1 MKNFWFMR
9 MAMLG
14 LGVWLAS
21 TRDAAAYIDPG
32 TGSYLF
38 QILIAGLTALVF
50 FFSAIRRK
58 VMQVWKQ
65 LSARAASV
73 PESDPNSSKPVPP
86 KR

>member
-1 MKNFWFMR
+1 
-9 MAMLG
+9 MLG

-58 VMQVWKQ
+58 VMQIWKQ
-65 LSARAASV
+65 WTAPAASV
-73 PESDPNSSKPVPP
+73 PEADPNSSQPVQP
-86 KR
+86 KK

>member
-1 MKNFWFMR
+1 MKKFSFMK
-9 MAMLG
+9 MAMIV

-32 TGSYLF
+32 TGSYFF

-58 VMQVWKQ
+58 LVLIFKQ
-65 LSARAASV
+65 LTGNAAPA
-73 PESDPNSSKPVPP
+73 PEADPNSVEPVQP
-86 KR
+86 KK